1 MGLTPSTGQTGSV
14 TDLPVLRRDRT
25 DAKLAGVCAAVAR
38 SWNVDPLLVRVGFV
52 VLMIVTNGFAIA
64 AYLAIWAL
72 VPERGAATDAAPIRD
87 LVPQTRTW
95 STHKLVG
102 WVVGGAVVLG
112 LLTTGSGPGALVVV
126 ALAVAILRW
135 GMPGPA
141 ATPTVAPTAEPRTDF
156 ERLAL
161 AWQQRLDN
169 VELGLP
175 ADWTPVTDTSAP
187 SDAAQSAPLASG
199 QRRASVQRRGTLRTW
214 SGVAIGLGVAWSTLA
229 ALQAGGETIVP
240 LAWASA
246 TLAVLA
252 MALVVVA
259 RPARASRGRPRG
271 LLPLAVATGMA
282 TVGLM
287 VPAPWSNAPA
297 VAPRGGP
304 ATTYST
310 TILPADEDVSVG
322 SRTVDLSDV
331 VVTAD
336 HTVRFH
342 ADMGALRVRLPAQ
355 GNVVVTCTADLGSI
369 SVDGSVSM
377 GPDLEKRWERIGDPV
392 GPTLTIDL
400 SVDVGSIE
408 VVS

>member
-52 VLMIVTNGFAIA
+52 VLMIVTNGFAIG

-95 STHKLVG
+95 STQKLVG
-102 WVVGGAVVLG
+102 WVIGGSVVLG
-112 LLTTGSGPGALVVV
+112 LLTTGSGPGALVIV

-175 ADWTPVTDTSAP
+175 ADWTPVTDPSP
-187 SDAAQSAPLASG
+187 MSDAAPFAPLAS
-199 QRRASVQRRGTLRTW
+199 AQRRGTLRTW
-214 SGVAIGLGVAWSTLA
+214 SGVAIGLGAAWSTLA
-229 ALQAGGETIVP
+229 ALQAGGVSIVP

-287 VPAPWSNAPA
+287 VPAPWSSGTAA
-297 VAPRGGP
+297 APRGGP
-304 ATTYST
+304 VTTYST

-331 VVTAD
+331 VVIAD
-336 HTVRFH
+336 RTVRFH

-355 GNVVVTCTADLGSI
+355 GNVVVICAADLGSI

-377 GPDLEKRWERIGDPV
+377 GPDLEKRWERIGDPTD
-392 GPTLTIDL
+392 PTLTIDL

-408 VVS
+408 AVA